1 MLVGAKPFECPHCE
15 KKFRT
20 VAHRKSHVMQH
31 FKDGEVVKDRVR
43 ERRRRIKHG
52 LMGADVPLQEPILIT
67 DTGLYTGFQ
76 LRESNRKIIFLF
88 LVQNISCGYSKEPSQ

>member
-1 MLVGAKPFECPHCE
+1 MLYRDCTVLVGAKPFECPHCE

-67 DTGLYTGFQ
+67 DTGLY
-76 LRESNRKIIFLF
+76 
-88 LVQNISCGYSKEPSQ
+88 ISQRSR

>member
-1 MLVGAKPFECPHCE
+1 
-15 KKFRT
+15 
-20 VAHRKSHVMQH
+20 MQH

-67 DTGLYTGFQ
+67 DTGKYILCPDKAIHKIYFF
-76 LRESNRKIIFLF
+76 LRCSYPS
-88 LVQNISCGYSKEPSQ
+88 ISVWVGK

>member
-1 MLVGAKPFECPHCE
+1 MSHTFSLICYPLSKLFKDFFFIDFDQYAMLVGAKPFECPHCE

-67 DTGLYTGFQ
+67 DTG
-76 LRESNRKIIFLF
+76 
-88 LVQNISCGYSKEPSQ
+88 